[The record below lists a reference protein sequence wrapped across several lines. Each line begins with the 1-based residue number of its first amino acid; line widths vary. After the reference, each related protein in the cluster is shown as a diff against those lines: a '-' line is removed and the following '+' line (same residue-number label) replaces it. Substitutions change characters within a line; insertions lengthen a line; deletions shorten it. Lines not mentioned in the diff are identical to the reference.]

1 MNIFEGRIEMYIR
14 TDGQISLRKAPEGA
28 YTAEDAEEIL
38 STMIDEARSR
48 NISIYPY
55 AVWDRHPSYPRSD
68 KTVTVTATR
77 WGQPRV
83 TLSVGGATGGSSCV
97 VIGRKTKDDAHI
109 AKSTRGTRGT
119 KGAKSTRSVRHVN
132 PLDALDAR

>member
-14 TDGQISLRKAPEGA
+14 KDGQISLRKSQDGA
-28 YTAEDAEEIL
+28 YTADDADEIL

-55 AVWDRHPSYPRSD
+55 AVFDRHPSYPRSD

-83 TLSVGGATGGSSCV
+83 TLSVGGAASGSGCV
-97 VIGRKTKDDAHI
+97 VIGRKTKDDARI

-119 KGAKSTRSVRHVN
+119 KSAKSSRHVN

>member
-14 TDGQISLRKAPEGA
+14 KDGQISLRKSQDGA
-28 YTAEDAEEIL
+28 YTADDADEIL

-55 AVWDRHPSYPRSD
+55 AVFDRHPSYPRGE

-83 TLSVGGATGGSSCV
+83 TLSVGGASSGSGCV
-97 VIGRKTKDDAHI
+97 VIGRKTSDNARIDKS
-109 AKSTRGTRGT
+109 AKSN
-119 KGAKSTRSVRHVN
+119 KSTKSARRVTS
-132 PLDALDAR
+132 LDALDAR